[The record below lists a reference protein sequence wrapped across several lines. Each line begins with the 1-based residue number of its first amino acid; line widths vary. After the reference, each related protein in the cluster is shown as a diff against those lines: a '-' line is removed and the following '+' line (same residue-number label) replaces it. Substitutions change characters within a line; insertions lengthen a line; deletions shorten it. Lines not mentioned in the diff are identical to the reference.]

1 MSFTGQCII
10 GTLAAIGFICILK
23 MGYDI
28 IFNSMVCPK
37 GKAVLYLYAPQ
48 EEIEARQLLRL
59 AVLARRIYLPGM
71 QIYWIDTGESWSE
84 CPIPET
90 EQKGNQERAGSTNDS
105 GNGHTD
111 RISEY

>member
-1 MSFTGQCII
+1 MSFTGECII

-48 EEIEARQLLRL
+48 EEIEQLLHL

-71 QIYWIDTGESWSE
+71 KIYWVDMGRSQPE
-84 CPIPET
+84 CSIPET

-105 GNGHTD
+105 GDGHTD